1 VESLAQQ
8 YINGKYKGPLRQGG
22 PPGTVRKQFF
32 SAVMRALLRRV
43 QSLPLP
49 QWPALA
55 LALRDEVA
63 QGNLLLYDRRPDQ
76 ESAIRTFGADGSML
90 PTSGDYLYIVD
101 DNRSYNKLNPYVHER
116 ATYDVRIRPDL
127 GLAVTLT
134 IHYHVAPS
142 PANLEGGGPYW
153 GQWGNVHDYQDF
165 LRVYAPPGAVLQYA
179 HGLDVW
185 APQPA
190 YGRTQ
195 FAGRFLVR
203 EEHDATVTLRYTLP
217 ATVFQAEQFQRY
229 HLTVQHQPGGDLSS
243 LQVRVLAPP
252 GVTVQPPGG
261 RAVPH
266 LQALLSLQTHA
277 YLDLALHGPVHPRTV
292 ALPPFRA
299 PVDPYLPVDFFADP
313 KHHL

>member
-1 VESLAQQ
+1 MQAL
-8 YINGKYKGPLRQGG
+8 
-22 PPGTVRKQFF
+22 
-32 SAVMRALLRRV
+32 MRRA
-43 QSLPLP
+43 QSLPLQ
-49 QWPALA
+49 QWPALG

-63 QGNLLLYDRRPDQ
+63 RGNILLYDRRSDE
-76 ESAIRTFGADGSML
+76 ESAIHDFGADGSML
-90 PTSGDYLYIVD
+90 PTIGDYLYVVD

-116 ATYDVRIRPDL
+116 ATYDVRIQPDL
-127 GLAVTLT
+127 GLDATLT

-142 PANLEGGGPYW
+142 PARLEGGGPYW

-165 LRVYAPPGAVLQYA
+165 LRVYVPPGAVLRSA

-190 YGRTQ
+190 YGRIQ

-203 EEHDATVTLRYTLP
+203 EGHDATVTFCYTIP
-217 ATVFQAEQFQRY
+217 ADVFQAERFRRY

-243 LQVRVLAPP
+243 LQVTVHAPA
-252 GVTVQPPGG
+252 GETVQPPGG
-261 RAVPH
+261 RAMPH
-266 LQALLSLQTHA
+266 LRVLLPLQMHA
-277 YLDLALHGPVHPRTV
+277 YLDLALHGPIHPRTV

-313 KHHL
+313 KHPL